1 MTRCV
6 ATNRDGPM
14 KLLYSPAS
22 PYARKVLVLAH
33 ETGLIDRIAVTVA
46 GASPTGPAPEV
57 AAHNPLGKI
66 PALVLEDGTA
76 LYDSRVICEY
86 LDGLSAGPRLFPE
99 GPARWDALTR
109 QALADGLLD
118 AALLT
123 RYERVLRPEAQRWA
137 AWEAGQVAKIT
148 AALDRFEA
156 LVADMPVLDIGTV
169 AMACALGYLD
179 LRFPDPAW
187 RAGRPATAA
196 WSAVFE
202 GRPSMVATIPKG

>member
-46 GASPTGPAPEV
+46 GASPTGPSPEV

-99 GPARWDALTR
+99 GAARWDALVR

-137 AWEAGQVAKIT
+137 SWEAGQVGKIR

-156 LVADMPVLDIGTV
+156 LVADMP
-169 AMACALGYLD
+169 ALGYLD
-179 LRFPDPAW
+179 LRFPDLAW
-187 RAGRPATAA
+187 REGRPATAA
-196 WSAVFE
+196 WYAVFE
-202 GRPSMVATIPKG
+202 GRPSMVATVPKG

>member
-1 MTRCV
+1 
-6 ATNRDGPM
+6 M

-22 PYARKVLVLAH
+22 PYARKVLVVAH
-33 ETGLIDRIAVTVA
+33 ETGLIDRIAVTAA

-99 GPARWDALTR
+99 GAARWDALTR

-123 RYERVLRPEAQRWA
+123 RYERVLRPEERRWD
-137 AWEAGQVAKIT
+137 AWETGQIGKIRS
-148 AALDRFEA
+148 ALDRFET
-156 LVADMPVLDIGTV
+156 LVAGGPALDIGTV

-179 LRFPDPAW
+179 LRFPDLAW
-187 RAGRPATAA
+187 REGRPALAA
-196 WSAVFE
+196 WFADFE
-202 GRPSMVATIPKG
+202 RRPSMAATVPKG

>member
-1 MTRCV
+1 
-6 ATNRDGPM
+6 M
-14 KLLYSPAS
+14 KLFHSPAS

-33 ETGLIDRIAVTVA
+33 ETGLIDRIAVTAA
-46 GASPTGPAPEV
+46 GASPTGPSPEV

-99 GPARWDALTR
+99 GAARWDALTR

-123 RYERVLRPEAQRWA
+123 RYERVLRPEDRRWD
-137 AWEAGQVAKIT
+137 AWEAGQVGKIGS
-148 AALDRFEA
+148 ALDRFET
-156 LVADMPVLDIGTV
+156 LVADMPALDIGTV

-179 LRFPDPAW
+179 LRFPDLAW
-187 RAGRPATAA
+187 REGRPATAA
-196 WSAVFE
+196 WYAVFE
-202 GRPSMVATIPKG
+202 GRPAMVATTPKA

>member
-1 MTRCV
+1 
-6 ATNRDGPM
+6 M
-14 KLLYSPAS
+14 KLFYSPAS

-33 ETGLIDRIAVTVA
+33 ETGLIDRIAVTA
-46 GASPTGPAPEV
+46 ATASPTGSAAEV

-86 LDGLSAGPRLFPE
+86 LDGLSDGPHLFPAGE
-99 GPARWDALTR
+99 ARWDALTR

-123 RYERVLRPEAQRWA
+123 RYERVLRPEERRWET
-137 AWEAGQVAKIT
+137 WESGQIGKIT

-156 LVADMPVLDIGTV
+156 VVADMPVLDIGTV

-179 LRFPDPAW
+179 LRFPDLAW
-187 RAGRPATAA
+187 REGRPALAA
-196 WSAVFE
+196 WFAVVE
-202 GRPSMVATIPKG
+202 GRPSMAATVPKG

>member
-1 MTRCV
+1 
-6 ATNRDGPM
+6 M

-46 GASPTGPAPEV
+46 TASPTGSAAEV

-86 LDGLSAGPRLFPE
+86 LDGLSDGPHLFPA
-99 GPARWDALTR
+99 GAARWDALTR

-123 RYERVLRPEAQRWA
+123 RYERVLRPEERRWD
-137 AWEAGQVAKIT
+137 AWDAGQIGKIT

-156 LVADMPVLDIGTV
+156 LAADLPALDIGTV

-179 LRFPDPAW
+179 LRFSDLAW
-187 RAGRPATAA
+187 RNGRPALAA
-196 WSAVFE
+196 WFAVVE
-202 GRPSMVATIPKG
+202 RAPAMAATVPKG

>member
-1 MTRCV
+1 
-6 ATNRDGPM
+6 M
-14 KLLYSPAS
+14 KLFYSPAS

-33 ETGLIDRIAVTVA
+33 ETGLIDRIAVTA
-46 GASPTGPAPEV
+46 ATASPTGSAAEV

-86 LDGLSAGPRLFPE
+86 LDGLSDGPHLFPA
-99 GPARWDALTR
+99 GAARWDALTR

-123 RYERVLRPEAQRWA
+123 RYERVLRPEERRWD
-137 AWEAGQVAKIT
+137 AWDAGQIGKIT

-156 LVADMPVLDIGTV
+156 LAADLPALDIGTV

-179 LRFPDPAW
+179 LRFSDLAW
-187 RAGRPATAA
+187 RDGRPALAA
-196 WSAVFE
+196 WFAVVE
-202 GRPSMVATIPKG
+202 RAPAMAATVPKG

>member
-1 MTRCV
+1 
-6 ATNRDGPM
+6 M

-33 ETGLIDRIAVTVA
+33 ETGLIDRIAVTA
-46 GASPTGPAPEV
+46 ATASPTGSAAEV

-86 LDGLSAGPRLFPE
+86 LDGLSDGPHLFPA
-99 GPARWDALTR
+99 GAARWDALTR

-123 RYERVLRPEAQRWA
+123 RYERVLRPEERRWD
-137 AWEAGQVAKIT
+137 AWDAGQIGKIT

-156 LVADMPVLDIGTV
+156 LAADLPALDIGTV

-179 LRFPDPAW
+179 LRFSDLAW
-187 RAGRPATAA
+187 RDGRPALAA
-196 WSAVFE
+196 WFAVVE
-202 GRPSMVATIPKG
+202 REPAMAATVPKG

>member
-1 MTRCV
+1 
-6 ATNRDGPM
+6 M

-22 PYARKVLVLAH
+22 PYARKVLVVAH
-33 ETGLIDRIAVTVA
+33 ETGLIDRIAVTAA
-46 GASPTGPAPEV
+46 GASPTGPSAEV

-99 GPARWDALTR
+99 GGARWDALTR

-123 RYERVLRPEAQRWA
+123 RYERVLRPEDKR
-137 AWEAGQVAKIT
+137 WEAWDSGQTGKIRS
-148 AALDRFEA
+148 ALDRFET
-156 LVADMPVLDIGTV
+156 LVAGLPALDIGII

-179 LRFPDPAW
+179 LRFPDLAW
-187 RAGRPATAA
+187 REGRPALASWFAA
-196 WSAVFE
+196 FE
-202 GRPSMVATIPKG
+202 RRPSMDATVPKG

>member
-1 MTRCV
+1 
-6 ATNRDGPM
+6 
-14 KLLYSPAS
+14 
-22 PYARKVLVLAH
+22 RKVLVLAH

-148 AALDRFEA
+148 AALDRFET

-179 LRFPDPAW
+179 LRFPDLAW
-187 RAGRPATAA
+187 REGRPATAA

-202 GRPSMVATIPKG
+202 GRPSMVATVPQG

>member
-1 MTRCV
+1 
-6 ATNRDGPM
+6 M

-33 ETGLIDRIAVTVA
+33 ETGLIDRLAVIVA
-46 GASPTGPAPEV
+46 GASPTGPSAEV

-86 LDGLSAGPRLFPE
+86 LDGLSAGARLFPE
-99 GPARWDALTR
+99 GAARWDALTR

-123 RYERVLRPEAQRWA
+123 RYERVLRPEERRWD
-137 AWEAGQVAKIT
+137 AWDSGQTGKIRS
-148 AALDRFEA
+148 ALDRFET
-156 LVADMPVLDIGTV
+156 LVAGGPALDIGTV
-169 AMACALGYLD
+169 ATACALGYLD
-179 LRFPDPAW
+179 LRFPDLAW
-187 RAGRPATAA
+187 RGDRPALAA
-196 WSAVFE
+196 WFAEFE
-202 GRPSMVATIPKG
+202 RRPSMAATVPKG

>member
-1 MTRCV
+1 
-6 ATNRDGPM
+6 M

-33 ETGLIDRIAVTVA
+33 ETGLIDRIAVTA
-46 GASPTGPAPEV
+46 ATASPTGSAAEV

-86 LDGLSAGPRLFPE
+86 LDGLSDGPHLFPA
-99 GPARWDALTR
+99 GAARWDALTR

-123 RYERVLRPEAQRWA
+123 RYERVLRPEERRWD
-137 AWEAGQVAKIT
+137 AWDAGQIGKIT

-156 LVADMPVLDIGTV
+156 LAADLPALDIGTV

-179 LRFPDPAW
+179 LRFSDLAW
-187 RAGRPATAA
+187 RNGRPALAA
-196 WSAVFE
+196 WFAVVE
-202 GRPSMVATIPKG
+202 RAPAMAATVPKG

>member
-1 MTRCV
+1 
-6 ATNRDGPM
+6 M

-33 ETGLIDRIAVTVA
+33 ETGLFARLDVVAA
-46 GASPTGPAPEV
+46 GASPTAPSAEV

-66 PALVLEDGTA
+66 PALVLDDGTA

-99 GPARWDALTR
+99 GAARWDALVR

-123 RYERVLRPEAQRWA
+123 RYERAMRPEPLRWD
-137 AWEAGQVAKIT
+137 AWDAGQIGKIT
-148 AALDRFEA
+148 AALDRIEI

-169 AMACALGYLD
+169 AIACALGYLD
-179 LRFPDPAW
+179 FRFPDLAW
-187 RAGRPATAA
+187 RDGRPAAAA
-196 WSAVFE
+196 WYAVFAA
-202 GRPSMVATIPKG
+202 RPAMAATAPPKG

>member
-1 MTRCV
+1 
-6 ATNRDGPM
+6 M
-14 KLLYSPAS
+14 KLFYSPAS

-33 ETGLIDRIAVTVA
+33 ETGLIDRIEVTA
-46 GASPTGPAPEV
+46 ATASPTGSAAEV

-86 LDGLSAGPRLFPE
+86 LDGLSTGPRLFPE
-99 GPARWDALTR
+99 GEARWDALTR

-123 RYERVLRPEAQRWA
+123 RYERVLRPEAQRWD
-137 AWEAGQVAKIT
+137 AWEAGQIGKIG
-148 AALDRFEA
+148 AALDRFETLA
-156 LVADMPVLDIGTV
+156 ADLPALDIGTV

-179 LRFPDPAW
+179 LRFPDLAW
-187 RAGRPATAA
+187 REGRPALAA
-196 WSAVFE
+196 WFATME
-202 GRPSMVATIPKG
+202 RRPSMTATVPKG

>member
-1 MTRCV
+1 
-6 ATNRDGPM
+6 M

-33 ETGLIDRIAVTVA
+33 ETGLIDRIAVTTA
-46 GASPTGPAPEV
+46 GASPTGPSAEV

-99 GPARWDALTR
+99 GAARWDALTR

-123 RYERVLRPEAQRWA
+123 RYERVLRPEDKRWD
-137 AWEAGQVAKIT
+137 AWDSGQIGKILS
-148 AALDRFEA
+148 ALDRFET
-156 LVADMPVLDIGTV
+156 LVVGLPALDIGTL

-179 LRFPDPAW
+179 LRFPDLAW
-187 RAGRPATAA
+187 R
-196 WSAVFE
+196 E
-202 GRPSMVATIPKG
+202 GRPDLAAWFAAFARRPSMEATVPKG

>member
-1 MTRCV
+1 
-6 ATNRDGPM
+6 M

-33 ETGLIDRIAVTVA
+33 EVGLIDRIAVTTA

-99 GPARWDALTR
+99 GAARWDALIR

-123 RYERVLRPEAQRWA
+123 RYERVLRPEERRWD
-137 AWEAGQVAKIT
+137 AWESGQTGKIRS
-148 AALDRFEA
+148 ALDRFET
-156 LVADMPVLDIGTV
+156 LVAGGPALDIGTV

-179 LRFPDPAW
+179 LRFPDLAW
-187 RAGRPATAA
+187 REGRPALAA
-196 WSAVFE
+196 WFADFAR
-202 GRPSMVATIPKG
+202 RPSMEATVPKG